1 LAGFRSRR
9 ITGEHR
15 VAYAVEGKPDVD
27 QRIIVIRCR
36 RHYWHF
42 AGWMFIQ
49 PEPGA
54 DLIGRIRQLASVG
67 QASRTSER
75 VT

>member
-1 LAGFRSRR
+1 
-9 ITGEHR
+9 
-15 VAYAVEGKPDVD
+15 
-27 QRIIVIRCR
+27 
-36 RHYWHF
+36 
-42 AGWMFIQ
+42 MFIQ